1 MSSKDKDNN
10 MTSLFAMAFSL
21 TVKAVKGWLSLQGIE
36 VNPLVEEWV
45 SHFFHG
51 GGKDKS
57 LPEEVIEETKQAIIS
72 SLEVLWYC
80 PSWHTGVSRV
90 GSSEWH
96 HFFTSLAGVV
106 GTFNYQLQVEGEG
119 LQVKCWD
126 LWDFNTIGNYP
137 EDINFSGLLSI
148 NIESKI
154 LRNTIKNLAK
164 MLGILLQE
172 DDCTLSVL
180 ENDLSILNKSR
191 TFYTRWEL
199 YIPFE
204 ELSLPG
210 ELNIED
216 INWELGGLPI
226 AWIQEEALF
235 QAVRKLKLSCLSD
248 EEDNYL
254 GIKIPFGEGIL
265 PLNWDSINYLR
276 TLPSEELTFKKR
288 RVKKH

>member
-1 MSSKDKDNN
+1 MNN
-10 MTSLFAMAFSL
+10 LLAL
-21 TVKAVKGWLSLQGIE
+21 TFTLAIKAVKGWLSLQGIE

-57 LPEEVIEETKQAIIS
+57 LPEEVIEETKQAIIG

-96 HFFTSLAGVV
+96 HFFTSLSGVI
-106 GTFNYQLQVEGEG
+106 GTFNYKLEGEGEG
-119 LQVKCWD
+119 LRVKCWD
-126 LWDFNTIGNYP
+126 LWDFNTGNNNP
-137 EDINFSGLLSI
+137 VDPHTGEDINFSGVLSI
-148 NIESKI
+148 NIESKV

-164 MLGILLQE
+164 MLGILLEE

-180 ENDLSILNKSR
+180 ESNLSILNKER
-191 TFYTRWEL
+191 AFYTRWEL

-204 ELSLPG
+204 ELSLPE
-210 ELNIED
+210 ELTIED

-226 AWIQEEALF
+226 VWVQEQALL
-235 QAVRKLKLSCLSD
+235 QAVRSLNLCCLSD
-248 EEDNYL
+248 EEDNYV
-254 GIKIPFGEGIL
+254 GIKIPFGEGSL
-265 PLNWDSINYLR
+265 PLTWDSINYLR
-276 TLPSEELTFKKR
+276 TLPSEDLKFNSRKR
-288 RVKKH
+288 RIKH